1 MEELSLDMTGLGQF
15 LLKRDI
21 LYNKI
26 SSRERNG
33 LIEFAIESGE
43 EAGLKVLADG
53 IDKDKPCAYIE
64 KYCKINFLRHKAPL
78 PIYSECLLKDGTI
91 NIYCSEID
99 DLYLKLNEEGYMVDR
114 NRLYNI
120 FLLHEFFHVL
130 EERESGSVSSMRK
143 IKVFK
148 FLFWEIKRGISQLSE
163 IAANSFLR
171 TIIGGLPIK
180 YICKEDL

>member
-1 MEELSLDMTGLGQF
+1 MTGLGQF

-64 KYCKINFLRHKAPL
+64 KYCK
-78 PIYSECLLKDGTI
+78 S
-91 NIYCSEID
+91 
-99 DLYLKLNEEGYMVDR
+99 
-114 NRLYNI
+114 I
-120 FLLHEFFHVL
+120 F
-130 EERESGSVSSMRK
+130 
-143 IKVFK
+143 
-148 FLFWEIKRGISQLSE
+148 
-163 IAANSFLR
+163 
-171 TIIGGLPIK
+171 
-180 YICKEDL
+180 

>member
-1 MEELSLDMTGLGQF
+1 
-15 LLKRDI
+15 
-21 LYNKI
+21 
-26 SSRERNG
+26 
-33 LIEFAIESGE
+33 
-43 EAGLKVLADG
+43 
-53 IDKDKPCAYIE
+53 
-64 KYCKINFLRHKAPL
+64 
-78 PIYSECLLKDGTI
+78 
-91 NIYCSEID
+91 
-99 DLYLKLNEEGYMVDR
+99 MVDR

-130 EERESGSVSSMRK
+130 ERESGSVSSIRK

-148 FLFWEIKRGISQLSE
+148 FLFWEIKRFISQLSE